1 MGWCRALELMYR
13 RRQGLAAQAAARATC
28 VVGHTTFGRRAHCG
42 VACGAPAP
50 HFLCGHVGGAGCL
63 GRHVLARAHA
73 LRETDTLA
81 RPAPPLPPPPRC
93 QEALAQPG
101 FF

>member
-1 MGWCRALELMYR
+1 
-13 RRQGLAAQAAARATC
+13 
-28 VVGHTTFGRRAHCG
+28 
-42 VACGAPAP
+42 
-50 HFLCGHVGGAGCL
+50 VGGAGCL